1 MLMRLLSLIFLSI
14 LLGASSSWASLSCQ
28 KVFEG
33 TQTQTPT
40 IDAFNNE
47 IEALAEDL
55 HTYRSIME
63 LNSEIESLKNRR
75 GAHVRETREARE
87 KMIHQWRMSIRT
99 GDPHRVVEKLRHLY
113 DVVLGEARILHT
125 SRLLYMELGNL
136 LNNTLIDQNE
146 ASQYETELTNLMDQ
160 SIEVLGD
167 NYSDFSAADWVITEM
182 TENGELERILHSRGL
197 KLDEFLEQVQA
208 RGLQASIEDLNTVA
222 DNGAEG
228 EGELPSPT
236 QVSPQTVVTA
246 YNRLQALTALQAE
259 LRGMLPPNS
268 ISNNLMPYLFDSE
281 ARIDRQFVKQVFG
294 AAPSLYSQGRR
305 RVYRPEAP
313 LTVLLTHDL
322 EAETRSYWVQTLVAP
337 ISGLTDFLITKVDL
351 IPGGGFRIRP
361 DSQKVGVFTWV
372 TDRLGQISEAGRLL
386 LYQFIKGVLNQRAI
400 DQHLSDI
407 ETLHKIREARGTEA
421 FVVAAR
427 DIAARHGERQFYTSF
442 SRIPF
447 YSSDFMA
454 FKQGLTENIAELK
467 AKDILPTSL
476 ERSLELANEG
486 ELLGTQIGTLNV
498 LVEHSQVQIWIQRIG
513 FTASVPLVINE
524 AYHMVSEFLDRSL
537 GVDLP
542 NSIGL
547 IQDSLRGLFGL

>member
-1 MLMRLLSLIFLSI
+1 MSMRSLIVV
-14 LLGASSSWASLSCQ
+14 LLCTFFGVFQARASLTCQ
-28 KVFEG
+28 KVFQA
-33 TQTQTPT
+33 TSTQTPT
-40 IDAFNNE
+40 IDAFNQE
-47 IEALAEDL
+47 IDALEEDL
-55 HTYRSIME
+55 YTYRSIME
-63 LNSEIESLKNRR
+63 LNSQIESLKNRR

-125 SRLLYMELGNL
+125 SRLLHMDFGNL
-136 LNNTLIDQNE
+136 VKNKLIGQEE
-146 ASQYETELTNLMDQ
+146 AFHIETELTSLMDQ

-167 NYSDFSAADWVITEM
+167 HYSDFSAADWVITEM

-197 KLDEFLEQVQA
+197 KLEEFLAQVQT

-222 DNGAEG
+222 DKGAEG
-228 EGELPSPT
+228 EGEGLSPT
-236 QVSPQTVVTA
+236 QVSPQSVVTA
-246 YNRLQALTALQAE
+246 YNRLQALSALQAE

-268 ISNNLMPYLFDSE
+268 ISSNLMPYLFNTE
-281 ARIDRQFVKQVFG
+281 ARIDRQFVKEVFG
-294 AAPSLYSQGRR
+294 AAPTLYTQGRN

-361 DSQKVGVFTWV
+361 DSHKVGVFTWL

-386 LYQFIKGVLNQRAI
+386 LYQFIKGVLDQRAI

-454 FKQGLTENIAELK
+454 FKQGLTQSVAELK
-467 AKDILPTSL
+467 GKGILPTSL

-513 FTASVPLVINE
+513 FTASVPLVVNE
-524 AYHMVSEFLDRSL
+524 AYHVVSEFLDRSL